1 MLRSTFYTW
10 KMRILVVT
18 DSGFVALSRVK
29 NYKDFLIE
37 PLSLDRLAKISKSL
51 SLKPRLEEE
60 KRVDIIIK
68 NTLDLYKHL
77 FRN

>member
-1 MLRSTFYTW
+1 
-10 KMRILVVT
+10 MRILVVT

-68 NTLDLYKHL
+68 NTLDLFKHL